1 MTVSLDGWSIVRYT
15 RQMKKLKLLFIL
27 CFLGLVTACNKSADA
42 PASSSNG
49 PEQVSSK
56 ANSSTAAAVVLTDE
70 FVGQWDVNLATPILE
85 RQLDRVVWLGKNVGC
100 EGTCELQNVIV
111 KEFDLTL
118 GASPEKLVLMAS
130 NDVTN
135 SCHACSPAISLFRFR
150 KTANSWKLSSSDM
163 AFANL
168 GANGKVSGDRPV
180 QASAKVLSESQIA
193 LLIDLTDAHQG
204 FQETYQFVYVSVD
217 GKFIQA
223 FKEKS
228 GEDFSGVNSEIK
240 NAGTV
245 WESKA
250 DLEINNEV
258 KTLVLSAEGKR
269 SGKTFKTV
277 KRYNFDG
284 KKFVAV

>member
-1 MTVSLDGWSIVRYT
+1 
-15 RQMKKLKLLFIL
+15 MKKLKLLFIL
-27 CFLGLVTACNKSADA
+27 CLFSLATACNKSAEESA
-42 PASSSNG
+42 PGTQASD
-49 PEQVSSK
+49 QVSSK
-56 ANSSTAAAVVLTDE
+56 AKSSAATPVVLTDE

-100 EGTCELQNVIV
+100 EGTCELQSVIV

-118 GASPEKLVLMAS
+118 GSNVEKILLMAS

-150 KTANSWKLSSSDM
+150 KTANGWKLSSSDM

-168 GANGKVSGDRPV
+168 GANGKVSGDRPAESSV
-180 QASAKVLSESQIA
+180 KALTESQIA
-193 LLIDLTDAHQG
+193 LLINLTDAHQG

-217 GKFIQA
+217 GKFVQA

-240 NAGTV
+240 NAGTI
-245 WESKA
+245 WESKV
-250 DLEINNEV
+250 DIETNNEV

-269 SGKTFKTV
+269 SGKIFKTV

-284 KKFVAV
+284 KKFIAV

>member
-1 MTVSLDGWSIVRYT
+1 
-15 RQMKKLKLLFIL
+15 MKKLKLLFIL
-27 CFLGLVTACNKSADA
+27 CSFGLVTACNKPADA
-42 PASSSNG
+42 PASNPKA

-56 ANSSTAAAVVLTDE
+56 PKLSEASPAALTEE
-70 FVGQWDVNLATPILE
+70 FVGQWDANLATPILE

-100 EGTCELQNVIV
+100 EGTCELQSVIV
-111 KEFDLTL
+111 KEFDLTV
-118 GASPEKLVLMAS
+118 GTNAEKLVLMAS
-130 NDVTN
+130 NDATN

-150 KTANSWKLSSSDM
+150 KTANGWKLSSSDM

-168 GANGKVSGDRPV
+168 GANGKVGGDRPIETSV
-180 QASAKVLSESQIA
+180 KALTESQIA

-217 GKFIQA
+217 GKFVQA

-228 GEDFSGVNSEIK
+228 GEDFSGVNSELK

-245 WESKA
+245 WESKV
-250 DLEINNEV
+250 DIETNNDV

-284 KKFVAV
+284 KKFVAI

>member
-1 MTVSLDGWSIVRYT
+1 
-15 RQMKKLKLLFIL
+15 MKKLKLLIL
-27 CFLGLVTACNKSADA
+27 LCLFGLLSACNKSADA
-42 PASSSNG
+42 PAPSQKG
-49 PEQVSSK
+49 TEPVASK
-56 ANSSTAAAVVLTDE
+56 AKASGATTSTLTDE
-70 FVGQWDVNLATPILE
+70 FVGQWDANLASPILE

-100 EGTCELQNVIV
+100 EGTCELQSVIV

-118 GASPEKLVLMAS
+118 GGAMEKLVLMAS

-135 SCHACSPAISLFRFR
+135 TCHACSPAISLFRFR
-150 KTANSWKLSSSDM
+150 KTTEGWKLSSSDM

-180 QASAKVLSESQIA
+180 LASVKMLSESQIA

-223 FKEKS
+223 FKEKA
-228 GEDFSGVNSEIK
+228 GEDFSGVNAEIK

-245 WESKA
+245 WDSKVDIETA
-250 DLEINNEV
+250 NEV
-258 KTLVLSAEGKR
+258 KTLVLSSEGKR
-269 SGKTFKTV
+269 SGKPFKSV
-277 KRYNFDG
+277 KRFNFDG
-284 KKFVAV
+284 KKFVPV